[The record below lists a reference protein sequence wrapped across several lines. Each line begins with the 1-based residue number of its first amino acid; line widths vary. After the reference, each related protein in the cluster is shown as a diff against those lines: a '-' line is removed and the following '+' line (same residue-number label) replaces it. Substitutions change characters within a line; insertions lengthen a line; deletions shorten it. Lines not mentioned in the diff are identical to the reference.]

1 MITIL
6 DYGEGNI
13 RNVERAFQTLNQDVL
28 VRNSVNYIEKAT
40 ILVVPGQGAFKQ
52 AMSQLKKLN
61 LIDPIKNHINAG
73 KKFLGICLGFQILF
87 ESSEEHGNI
96 KGLGILP
103 GHFKKIE
110 SASLKV
116 PHMGWNQVNIQN
128 QSKLYK
134 DIKNDSYVYFVH
146 SYYVTNSD
154 ERIIA
159 STTNYEQS
167 FISAIQKNNL
177 WATQFHPEKSGDIG
191 LNILKNF
198 LNCPT

>member
-28 VRNSVNYIEKAT
+28 VSNSVNDIEKAT

-110 SASLKV
+110 STSLKV

-159 STTNYEQS
+159 STTNYEKT

-198 LNCPT
+198 LTV

>member
-28 VRNSVNYIEKAT
+28 VSNSVNDIEKAT

-198 LNCPT
+198 LTA

>member
-28 VRNSVNYIEKAT
+28 VSNSVNDIEKAT
-40 ILVVPGQGAFKQ
+40 TLVVPGQGAFKQ

-61 LIDPIKNHINAG
+61 LIDPIKNHVNAG

-134 DIKNDSYVYFVH
+134 NIKDNSYVYFVH
-146 SYYVTNSD
+146 SYYVTSSD

-198 LNCPT
+198 LTD

>member
-28 VRNSVNYIEKAT
+28 VSNSVNDIEKAT

>member
-28 VRNSVNYIEKAT
+28 VSNSVNDIEKAT

-159 STTNYEQS
+159 STTNYEKT

-198 LNCPT
+198 LTV